1 MESNPAYTL
10 PPQLAKLG
18 DDAKKAPDADHGG
31 QFESLS

>member
-1 MESNPAYTL
+1 VYTL

-18 DDAKKAPDADHGG
+18 DYAKKAPDADHCG